1 MGSISLACKGF
12 IDFKEVKTLR
22 ITNSML
28 VRNMMGNLNKNLRRM
43 EKFQQQFQ
51 SGKMFLLPSDNPIG
65 VSKSLK
71 LYTDKSK
78 IEQYKTNLR
87 DATSWLST
95 TEDSLAHMKEVLG
108 RTRDLIMQASNGTN
122 SEQETK
128 AIAAEVKELKGQLI
142 QVANSAHAG
151 RTLFT
156 GFKTDKKLLDE
167 NGKYL
172 IDLTAKG
179 PDKEISVYNVGVS
192 EDIEVNIVG
201 IRLFGKVGAIDN
213 FEAESVKVADGD
225 ESSIIKFFNDLEKN
239 LLDGDT
245 EAVGNRMGEV
255 DSIIQNT
262 LNVRAELGAKT
273 NRLDMTLKR
282 MESDSL
288 NYTRLLSENEDAD
301 MAEVITNFKMAE
313 SVYLASMSAGSR
325 IIQPTLVDFL
335 R

>member
-1 MGSISLACKGF
+1 M
-12 IDFKEVKTLR
+12 R

-43 EKFQQQFQ
+43 EKYQQQMQ
-51 SGKMFLLPSDNPIG
+51 SGKKFTLPSDNPIG

-78 IEQYKTNLR
+78 IEQYKTNIR
-87 DATSWLST
+87 DAKSWISS
-95 TEDSLAHMKEVLG
+95 TEDSIAHMGEVLN
-108 RTRDLIMQASNGTN
+108 RTRDLMMQAANGTN

-156 GFKTDKKLLDE
+156 GYKTDQSLLDE
-167 NGKYL
+167 NGNYL
-172 IDLTAKG
+172 IDLTAQG
-179 PDKEISVYNVGVS
+179 VDKEISVYNVGVS
-192 EDIEVNIVG
+192 ENIEINIVG
-201 IRLFGKVGAIDN
+201 TRLFGTTTGTDN
-213 FEAESVKVADGD
+213 FETNSVATGNQ
-225 ESSIIKFFNDLEKN
+225 SSVIKFFNDL
-239 LLDGDT
+239 LDDLDAGNT
-245 EAVGNRMGEV
+245 SAVGSSIGEI
-255 DSIIQNT
+255 DKIIQNT

-273 NRLDMTLKR
+273 NRLDMTLNR
-282 MESDSL
+282 IESDSL
-288 NYTRLLSENEDAD
+288 NFTRLLSENEDAD
-301 MAEVITNFKMAE
+301 LSEVIMNLKMAE
-313 SVYLASMSAGSR
+313 NVYLASMSAGSK